1 MNRQTLFSVVRI
13 QLATILVVTLS
24 ACAFTPSSDHASAK
38 SNQEQVRPSDDACT
52 LIDTDFDIDDMMAIP
67 VVMGSRHV
75 KAIVNSEGY
84 TLAPEGASAL
94 SRFVAEPNKQLPM
107 IIVGASYPGTRNV
120 EKWPW
125 LLDMRTSMQQV
136 NGLLTKSL
144 VPKKQNNRD
153 YVTAVTHAMANCKS
167 ISVVIIGAFTSFAN
181 YSPAIRDRITSV
193 VMQGRPLI
201 SDNNEKPRLSFNCE
215 YDADSCQK
223 AFGQLKGLNPVW
235 VDVPR
240 DAVPPYSP
248 TLEMVSGLHNDGLP
262 GTLKSALMTNPKQ
275 WDLNHM
281 TQGNQS
287 RLWDQL
293 AALYLIHPDAF
304 HLVEGHMEPHLPPSV
319 VQRLWTEAVNKNN
332 R

>member
-1 MNRQTLFSVVRI
+1 MRMK
-13 QLATILVVTLS
+13 LAAILLLTLS
-24 ACAFTPSSDHASAK
+24 ACAFTPSSDHSSSK
-38 SNQEQVRPSDDACT
+38 SNNENVRPSDEVCT

-67 VVMGSRHV
+67 VMMGSRHV

-94 SRFVAEPNKQLPM
+94 SRFVAEPGKQLPM

-125 LLDMRTSMQQV
+125 LLDMRASMQQI
-136 NGLLTKSL
+136 NGLLTTSL
-144 VPKKQNNRD
+144 VPKKSNRN
-153 YVTAVTHAMANCKS
+153 YVADVTYAMAGCKS

-181 YSPAIRDRITSV
+181 YSPAIRDRISSV

-201 SDNNEKPRLSFNCE
+201 SDKYEKPRLSFNCE

-248 TLEMVSGLHNDGLP
+248 TLEMVSRLDNDGLP
-262 GTLKSALMTNPKQ
+262 GTLKGALMANPKQ

-281 TQGNQS
+281 TKGNQS

-304 HLVEGHMEPHLPPSV
+304 HLVDGHMEPHLPPSEI
-319 VQRLWTEAVNKNN
+319 QRLWTAAVNKNN
-332 R
+332 Q